1 MATTET
7 QNREGL
13 DKKRNGFTVPSG
25 EKNWCAKSWCAQK
38 FDDNNPAGT
47 LRIIKF

>member
-25 EKNWCAKSWCAQK
+25 EKNWCGTKLVRAK
-38 FDDNNPAGT
+38 
-47 LRIIKF
+47 I